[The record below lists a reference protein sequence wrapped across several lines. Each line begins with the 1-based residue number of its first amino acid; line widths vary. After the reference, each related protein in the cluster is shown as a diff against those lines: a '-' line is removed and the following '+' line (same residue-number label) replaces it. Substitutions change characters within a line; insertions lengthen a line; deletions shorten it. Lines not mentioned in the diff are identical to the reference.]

1 MFTLHPTLANDS
13 YVLGDFPLCRL
24 LLIKDRQYPWL
35 VLVPRRDNIREIYQ
49 LSKEDQQQ
57 FWTESAELG
66 EELMRVFG
74 GEKLNIGAL
83 GNMVPQLHIHH
94 IVRYSDDAAWPG
106 PIWGAQP
113 MQAYDEQ
120 ALQQFK
126 DMFSQCQLTQFS
138 SSV

>member
-138 SSV
+138 SSF